1 MKTLKTT
8 IAILLSISALGLSSA
23 FARQPHMDRAL
34 EHLRAARA
42 ELQVAEQNK
51 GGWRE
56 RAIANVDRAIADTER
71 GRSFAAGRY

>member
-1 MKTLKTT
+1 MKKFNTT
-8 IAILLSISALGLSSA
+8 IVILLSISVLGLSSA

-42 ELQVAEQNK
+42 ELQMAEHNK

-71 GRSFAAGRY
+71 GRAFAAGR

>member
-1 MKTLKTT
+1 MKKFNTT
-8 IAILLSISALGLSSA
+8 IVILLSISALGLNSA

-34 EHLRAARA
+34 EYLRAARA
-42 ELQVAEQNK
+42 ELQMAEHNK

-71 GRSFAAGRY
+71 GRGFAAGR

>member
-8 IAILLSISALGLSSA
+8 IVILLSISTLGLSSA
-23 FARQPHMDRAL
+23 LARQPHMDRAL

-42 ELQVAEQNK
+42 ELQAAEENK

-71 GRSFAAGRY
+71 GRAFARGRY

>member
-1 MKTLKTT
+1 MKTTV
-8 IAILLSISALGLSSA
+8 AIFILTLGLNSA

-42 ELQVAEQNK
+42 ELREAENNK

-56 RAIANVDRAIADTER
+56 RAIQNVDRAITDTEK
-71 GRSFAAGRY
+71 GRSFAAGH

>member
-1 MKTLKTT
+1 MKTFKATVV
-8 IAILLSISALGLSSA
+8 ILLSISALGLTSA

-42 ELQVAEQNK
+42 ELQEAENNK

-56 RAIANVDRAIADTER
+56 RAIQNVDRAITDTEK
-71 GRSFAAGRY
+71 GRSFAAGH